1 MQLDDNLKKLLR
13 ELGQAI
19 NEGVS
24 ESSRI
29 TNAIADIRS
38 AGYDIVLRLDATI
51 GLARREAEPVAAAI
65 TSQDRRFLES
75 LNVRVDDVI
84 LDEEAPPKKVNVTA
98 QDVKFLKA
106 LKIAIDDAK

>member
-1 MQLDDNLKKLLR
+1 VQLDDNLKKLLR

-38 AGYDIVLRLDATI
+38 AGFDIVLRLDATI
-51 GLARREAEPVAAAI
+51 GLARRDAEPAAI

-75 LNVRVDDVI
+75 LNIRVDDAI
-84 LDEEAPPKKVNVTA
+84 LDEEAQPKKMDVTA